1 MQNKIVFTH
10 GNTTKTITDSDLIE
24 GVKIRQDINTG
35 DDLICGVI
43 SCAEVTFAINNLS
56 GWFTDDYKQDKI
68 EVFIKQMGDSDFKS
82 FGIFYIS
89 EAKKI
94 KNKVSI
100 TA

>member
-56 GWFTDDYKQDKI
+56 GWFTDD
-68 EVFIKQMGDSDFKS
+68 
-82 FGIFYIS
+82 IS
-89 EAKKI
+89 KI
-94 KNKVSI
+94 KSKYL
-100 TA
+100 